1 MDLKDTA
8 AVRQVWQRVGLVSA
22 AEKGISLRVLIGQEW
37 DLMVFCR
44 KAAPDLARQA
54 SQRAD
59 RVRALDYVQTGQTV
73 NRPCPGKADMARS
86 APVLRQKI
94 RAAQEL
100 HRAYTKPE
108 PEWELD
114 SQTAARFAAQTDYA
128 VRYLLAMLSA
138 LV

>member
-8 AVRQVWQRVGLVSA
+8 AVRQVW
-22 AEKGISLRVLIGQEW
+22 
-37 DLMVFCR
+37 
-44 KAAPDLARQA
+44 
-54 SQRAD
+54 
-59 RVRALDYVQTGQTV
+59 
-73 NRPCPGKADMARS
+73 
-86 APVLRQKI
+86 
-94 RAAQEL
+94 